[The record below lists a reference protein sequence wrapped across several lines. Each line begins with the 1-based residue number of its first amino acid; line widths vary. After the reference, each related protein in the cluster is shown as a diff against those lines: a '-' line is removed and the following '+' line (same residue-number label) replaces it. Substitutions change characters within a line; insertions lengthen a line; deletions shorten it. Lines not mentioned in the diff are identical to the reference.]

1 MKTSKVR
8 RIGSAL
14 LAAAI
19 AVSAYAGTSLSVF
32 AADSWPNDTASAEP
46 TFSGYRVKD
55 IKNWSPETDPYAEFM
70 RADVPLQNRNEAF
83 KETQA
88 KPYLNSD
95 AEVMLMQGDYGN
107 SFFGST
113 MYTNEFSEHVLNF
126 WQYADYYSP
135 WHGAATA
142 YTPDSLYDP
151 VTSDWR
157 ARGFEFGIVNIP
169 NPAYTNAAH
178 KNGVMSIACI
188 YFDPAFRPGQTC
200 ADMVEKDGE
209 GNFPVADQLI
219 AMAEYYGYDGYFLNQ
234 EEGYYEDFK
243 PFMAYL
249 TKHGLWTQWYDT
261 NSSFNS
267 SKSAWLQDSV
277 NGQIHNSVFVNY
289 GWNKSTVDSAI
300 EHASS
305 IGVDPFETV
314 FFGAECNQNKL
325 SGGHS
330 SARNISNLYDETGNP
345 RASVALFTPS
355 DWYQRGVDDDL
366 TIKSSSTPL
375 MQQNEYQWMVAERER
390 MFFSGVYCDPTDTGL
405 KTGYSRS
412 DVGVSNASGWVGVAD
427 FIAERSVINGTAF
440 YTNFNTGHGV
450 QYFKNGAVSKD
461 EEWTNINIQ
470 DILPTWQWWITSTDD
485 TKLAADFD
493 YGAKYICNDA
503 AGNAKTL
510 PYTQVGAYDG
520 GSSLV
525 LYGELSGSDTMHLY
539 KTDLDVN
546 ANSKAYLTF
555 KKTSSDNAS
564 MQLGLIF
571 KDAPE
576 TTEKVAV
583 ANSTVA
589 GGWTT
594 STIDLSQYKDRSIA
608 AITLEFEG
616 EAESYQMNIGGL
628 TVSDSVYKPEMPTG
642 LAVDYAY
649 ADGQMIVSWDLPE
662 DNYGDVVQYNLY
674 GRMSDGSRVYL
685 GGIYGDLLYVKS
697 TFGEDEAIDLEL
709 CAVGKDGTESDPAT
723 LTYTYRDKVSNVKVE
738 EAQTANGLLV
748 RAATPGQL
756 NVSFDAPETG
766 APDSYVFEVTLRNV
780 SSTDPTNKVYTHTVD
795 GSATSAQ
802 ISLPVAEG
810 REYDLKIYTVVDG
823 EKGDAIC
830 YRGWSNDSYSEP
842 IAEEDIRI
850 TGSTVRL
857 VDPDSV
863 DWYTMT
869 ASFEGTQ
876 VASFKRGASSGN
888 KMTFTLPKLTGMLS
902 VVVEDYAGNKS
913 APTILQLENGV
924 PVDPTDLITEEHFP
938 DPALLNAVRT
948 QVGPTLSA
956 LAEFTGTLD
965 LSGTSVKDLTG
976 IERLTAMTGLDFTNC
991 TAIEDISGLK
1001 GCTGLKEINISGCVG
1016 LKTLN
1021 LAGIGLEK
1029 LTGTDFYPNLVS
1041 VDISNNKLDLSEGTP
1056 ERSFL
1061 DAAFEAVKTEVTVET
1076 GENLVPDA
1084 TVAASSNVNNAS
1096 LFVDGSTDTDTYADN
1111 RNLEASVTLDL
1122 GESKTV
1128 GKFTVWAKMNSDASP
1143 RPFGI
1148 KTAKIEISDSVDSG
1162 FTELGT
1168 ATITA
1173 GTEANELLEASVEFE
1188 PATGRYVRITV
1199 TEWHKQPNG
1208 DNDWPAMVEAAV
1220 YEANIITGGG
1230 SSGAVENLVPDATVA
1245 ASSNVNNASLFVD
1258 GSTDTDTYAV
1268 NRNLEASVTLDLGE
1282 SKTVGK
1288 FTVWAKMNTDAS
1300 PRPFGIKTAK
1310 IEISDS
1316 VDSGFTELGTATIT
1330 AGTEANELLEASV
1343 EFEPATGRYVRIT
1356 VTEWHKQ
1363 PNGDNDWPAMVEAAV
1378 YGANDTMPVK
1388 FANQRPVAYAAIYSI
1403 TDTIVKEVADGETLD
1418 MAEYANKAA
1427 TIRGTAYETL
1437 DEQLINGVKFIAE
1450 DLDLSAKPEER
1461 FTISIVDQNRQ
1472 PIEGSIIDL
1481 GKDATYT
1488 VLYKNA
1494 AGETAATLTVLV
1506 GDGGEITTPDVI
1518 TRDPLILYATTATGQ
1533 AESELPK
1540 FAFDEDESTKW
1551 CPGGNAVQSQL
1562 IIDVGA
1568 YYTVTQWDMSH
1579 AGVSS
1584 DGSGRNTRDFALQ
1597 ILKEKNPTAEQLAD
1611 VNFLTNDDNWITV
1624 ASYENNQED
1633 RTSYTFTEA
1642 VVGRYFRLNVTK
1654 GDSSSLWPSTR
1665 IYEWSMMGIPYKE
1678 DAGEVD
1684 KSELEDLIAEV
1695 AGYVESE
1702 YTPDSWSS
1710 FEDALN
1716 TAQEV
1721 VENNNAT
1728 QEEIDSA
1735 LSGLKEAKDSL
1746 IKRADNSELSE
1757 LVNAVSGYSE
1767 DNYTPETWEVFEKA
1781 LEKAESVL
1789 ADGNATAEE
1798 IADAVAELTAA
1809 KNQLVGRAD
1818 KTLLKNLIDEVAGYT
1833 ESDYTSDTW
1842 AVLDQALQE
1851 AQKVYEDLNAS
1862 ESEVANA
1869 VAALDAA
1876 KAQLLK
1882 RGDKSELSALADKAK
1897 ETLESEKVYTQ
1908 TTRTALEQA
1917 LDTAASV
1924 LEKADAVQDE
1934 IDSAYAVLQAAYDG
1948 LVDITELTALCAEGE
1963 AVRAKEAEFTADSFG
1978 QFVAALDAAKEILE
1992 NPNADQEAVDTAAK
2006 ALSSA
2011 GENLKKSGESE
2022 SLAGLLDSAKD
2033 EDLSKYTD
2041 ESADMIR
2048 DAIEQAEK
2056 VIANRGTKEEVEEAY
2071 QALQDAL
2078 NNAQL
2083 KPDEP
2088 SKPENPDTGDN
2099 MPFSLPI
2106 IFVLAAGAVFIL
2118 RRRYG
2123 QE

>member
-1 MKTSKVR
+1 M
-8 RIGSAL
+8 
-14 LAAAI
+14 
-19 AVSAYAGTSLSVF
+19 
-32 AADSWPNDTASAEP
+32 
-46 TFSGYRVKD
+46 KD

-234 EEGYYEDFK
+234 EEGHYEDFK

-589 GGWTT
+589 GGWIT

-616 EAESYQMNIGGL
+616 EAENYQMNIGGL

-1128 GKFTVWAKMNSDASP
+1128 GKFTVWAKMN
-1143 RPFGI
+1143 
-1148 KTAKIEISDSVDSG
+1148 
-1162 FTELGT
+1162 
-1168 ATITA
+1168 
-1173 GTEANELLEASVEFE
+1173 
-1188 PATGRYVRITV
+1188 
-1199 TEWHKQPNG
+1199 
-1208 DNDWPAMVEAAV
+1208 
-1220 YEANIITGGG
+1220 
-1230 SSGAVENLVPDATVA
+1230 
-1245 ASSNVNNASLFVD
+1245 
-1258 GSTDTDTYAV
+1258 
-1268 NRNLEASVTLDLGE
+1268 
-1282 SKTVGK
+1282 
-1288 FTVWAKMNTDAS
+1288 TDAS

-1518 TRDPLILYATTATGQ
+1518 TRDPLILYATTVTGQ

-1963 AVRAKEAEFTADSFG
+1963 AVRAKEAEFTADSFE

>member
-1 MKTSKVR
+1 M
-8 RIGSAL
+8 
-14 LAAAI
+14 
-19 AVSAYAGTSLSVF
+19 
-32 AADSWPNDTASAEP
+32 
-46 TFSGYRVKD
+46 KD

-589 GGWTT
+589 GDWTT

-616 EAESYQMNIGGL
+616 EAENYQMNIGGL

-902 VVVEDYAGNKS
+902 VVVEDYAGN
-913 APTILQLENGV
+913 
-924 PVDPTDLITEEHFP
+924 
-938 DPALLNAVRT
+938 
-948 QVGPTLSA
+948 
-956 LAEFTGTLD
+956 
-965 LSGTSVKDLTG
+965 
-976 IERLTAMTGLDFTNC
+976 
-991 TAIEDISGLK
+991 
-1001 GCTGLKEINISGCVG
+1001 
-1016 LKTLN
+1016 
-1021 LAGIGLEK
+1021 
-1029 LTGTDFYPNLVS
+1029 
-1041 VDISNNKLDLSEGTP
+1041 
-1056 ERSFL
+1056 
-1061 DAAFEAVKTEVTVET
+1061 
-1076 GENLVPDA
+1076 
-1084 TVAASSNVNNAS
+1084 
-1096 LFVDGSTDTDTYADN
+1096 
-1111 RNLEASVTLDL
+1111 
-1122 GESKTV
+1122 
-1128 GKFTVWAKMNSDASP
+1128 
-1143 RPFGI
+1143 
-1148 KTAKIEISDSVDSG
+1148 
-1162 FTELGT
+1162 
-1168 ATITA
+1168 
-1173 GTEANELLEASVEFE
+1173 
-1188 PATGRYVRITV
+1188 
-1199 TEWHKQPNG
+1199 
-1208 DNDWPAMVEAAV
+1208 
-1220 YEANIITGGG
+1220 
-1230 SSGAVENLVPDATVA
+1230 
-1245 ASSNVNNASLFVD
+1245 
-1258 GSTDTDTYAV
+1258 
-1268 NRNLEASVTLDLGE
+1268 
-1282 SKTVGK
+1282 
-1288 FTVWAKMNTDAS
+1288 
-1300 PRPFGIKTAK
+1300 
-1310 IEISDS
+1310 
-1316 VDSGFTELGTATIT
+1316 
-1330 AGTEANELLEASV
+1330 
-1343 EFEPATGRYVRIT
+1343 
-1356 VTEWHKQ
+1356 
-1363 PNGDNDWPAMVEAAV
+1363 
-1378 YGANDTMPVK
+1378 
-1388 FANQRPVAYAAIYSI
+1388 
-1403 TDTIVKEVADGETLD
+1403 
-1418 MAEYANKAA
+1418 
-1427 TIRGTAYETL
+1427 
-1437 DEQLINGVKFIAE
+1437 
-1450 DLDLSAKPEER
+1450 
-1461 FTISIVDQNRQ
+1461 
-1472 PIEGSIIDL
+1472 
-1481 GKDATYT
+1481 
-1488 VLYKNA
+1488 
-1494 AGETAATLTVLV
+1494 
-1506 GDGGEITTPDVI
+1506 
-1518 TRDPLILYATTATGQ
+1518 
-1533 AESELPK
+1533 
-1540 FAFDEDESTKW
+1540 
-1551 CPGGNAVQSQL
+1551 
-1562 IIDVGA
+1562 
-1568 YYTVTQWDMSH
+1568 
-1579 AGVSS
+1579 
-1584 DGSGRNTRDFALQ
+1584 
-1597 ILKEKNPTAEQLAD
+1597 
-1611 VNFLTNDDNWITV
+1611 
-1624 ASYENNQED
+1624 
-1633 RTSYTFTEA
+1633 
-1642 VVGRYFRLNVTK
+1642 
-1654 GDSSSLWPSTR
+1654 
-1665 IYEWSMMGIPYKE
+1665 
-1678 DAGEVD
+1678 
-1684 KSELEDLIAEV
+1684 
-1695 AGYVESE
+1695 
-1702 YTPDSWSS
+1702 
-1710 FEDALN
+1710 
-1716 TAQEV
+1716 
-1721 VENNNAT
+1721 
-1728 QEEIDSA
+1728 
-1735 LSGLKEAKDSL
+1735 

>member
-234 EEGYYEDFK
+234 EEGHYEDFK

-616 EAESYQMNIGGL
+616 EAENYQMNIGGL

-991 TAIEDISGLK
+991 TAMEDISGLK

-1096 LFVDGSTDTDTYADN
+1096 LFVDGSTDTDTYAD
-1111 RNLEASVTLDL
+1111 
-1122 GESKTV
+1122 
-1128 GKFTVWAKMNSDASP
+1128 
-1143 RPFGI
+1143 
-1148 KTAKIEISDSVDSG
+1148 
-1162 FTELGT
+1162 
-1168 ATITA
+1168 
-1173 GTEANELLEASVEFE
+1173 
-1188 PATGRYVRITV
+1188 
-1199 TEWHKQPNG
+1199 
-1208 DNDWPAMVEAAV
+1208 
-1220 YEANIITGGG
+1220 
-1230 SSGAVENLVPDATVA
+1230 
-1245 ASSNVNNASLFVD
+1245 
-1258 GSTDTDTYAV
+1258 

-1963 AVRAKEAEFTADSFG
+1963 AVRAKEAEFTADSFE

>member
-234 EEGYYEDFK
+234 EEGHYEDFK

-616 EAESYQMNIGGL
+616 EAENYQMNIGGL

-991 TAIEDISGLK
+991 TAMEDISGLK

-1128 GKFTVWAKMNSDASP
+1128 GKFTVWAKMN
-1143 RPFGI
+1143 
-1148 KTAKIEISDSVDSG
+1148 
-1162 FTELGT
+1162 
-1168 ATITA
+1168 
-1173 GTEANELLEASVEFE
+1173 
-1188 PATGRYVRITV
+1188 
-1199 TEWHKQPNG
+1199 
-1208 DNDWPAMVEAAV
+1208 
-1220 YEANIITGGG
+1220 
-1230 SSGAVENLVPDATVA
+1230 
-1245 ASSNVNNASLFVD
+1245 
-1258 GSTDTDTYAV
+1258 
-1268 NRNLEASVTLDLGE
+1268 
-1282 SKTVGK
+1282 
-1288 FTVWAKMNTDAS
+1288 TDAS

-1403 TDTIVKEVADGETLD
+1403 TDTIVKEVAEGETLD

-1963 AVRAKEAEFTADSFG
+1963 AVRAKEAEFTADSFE

>member
-1 MKTSKVR
+1 M
-8 RIGSAL
+8 
-14 LAAAI
+14 
-19 AVSAYAGTSLSVF
+19 
-32 AADSWPNDTASAEP
+32 
-46 TFSGYRVKD
+46 KD

-234 EEGYYEDFK
+234 EEGHYEDFK

-589 GGWTT
+589 GDWTT

-616 EAESYQMNIGGL
+616 EAENYQMNIGGL

-902 VVVEDYAGNKS
+902 VVVEDYAGN
-913 APTILQLENGV
+913 
-924 PVDPTDLITEEHFP
+924 
-938 DPALLNAVRT
+938 
-948 QVGPTLSA
+948 
-956 LAEFTGTLD
+956 
-965 LSGTSVKDLTG
+965 
-976 IERLTAMTGLDFTNC
+976 
-991 TAIEDISGLK
+991 
-1001 GCTGLKEINISGCVG
+1001 
-1016 LKTLN
+1016 
-1021 LAGIGLEK
+1021 
-1029 LTGTDFYPNLVS
+1029 
-1041 VDISNNKLDLSEGTP
+1041 
-1056 ERSFL
+1056 
-1061 DAAFEAVKTEVTVET
+1061 
-1076 GENLVPDA
+1076 
-1084 TVAASSNVNNAS
+1084 
-1096 LFVDGSTDTDTYADN
+1096 
-1111 RNLEASVTLDL
+1111 
-1122 GESKTV
+1122 
-1128 GKFTVWAKMNSDASP
+1128 
-1143 RPFGI
+1143 
-1148 KTAKIEISDSVDSG
+1148 
-1162 FTELGT
+1162 
-1168 ATITA
+1168 
-1173 GTEANELLEASVEFE
+1173 
-1188 PATGRYVRITV
+1188 
-1199 TEWHKQPNG
+1199 
-1208 DNDWPAMVEAAV
+1208 
-1220 YEANIITGGG
+1220 
-1230 SSGAVENLVPDATVA
+1230 
-1245 ASSNVNNASLFVD
+1245 
-1258 GSTDTDTYAV
+1258 
-1268 NRNLEASVTLDLGE
+1268 
-1282 SKTVGK
+1282 
-1288 FTVWAKMNTDAS
+1288 
-1300 PRPFGIKTAK
+1300 
-1310 IEISDS
+1310 
-1316 VDSGFTELGTATIT
+1316 
-1330 AGTEANELLEASV
+1330 
-1343 EFEPATGRYVRIT
+1343 
-1356 VTEWHKQ
+1356 
-1363 PNGDNDWPAMVEAAV
+1363 
-1378 YGANDTMPVK
+1378 
-1388 FANQRPVAYAAIYSI
+1388 
-1403 TDTIVKEVADGETLD
+1403 
-1418 MAEYANKAA
+1418 
-1427 TIRGTAYETL
+1427 
-1437 DEQLINGVKFIAE
+1437 
-1450 DLDLSAKPEER
+1450 
-1461 FTISIVDQNRQ
+1461 
-1472 PIEGSIIDL
+1472 
-1481 GKDATYT
+1481 
-1488 VLYKNA
+1488 
-1494 AGETAATLTVLV
+1494 
-1506 GDGGEITTPDVI
+1506 
-1518 TRDPLILYATTATGQ
+1518 
-1533 AESELPK
+1533 
-1540 FAFDEDESTKW
+1540 
-1551 CPGGNAVQSQL
+1551 
-1562 IIDVGA
+1562 
-1568 YYTVTQWDMSH
+1568 
-1579 AGVSS
+1579 
-1584 DGSGRNTRDFALQ
+1584 
-1597 ILKEKNPTAEQLAD
+1597 
-1611 VNFLTNDDNWITV
+1611 
-1624 ASYENNQED
+1624 
-1633 RTSYTFTEA
+1633 
-1642 VVGRYFRLNVTK
+1642 
-1654 GDSSSLWPSTR
+1654 
-1665 IYEWSMMGIPYKE
+1665 
-1678 DAGEVD
+1678 
-1684 KSELEDLIAEV
+1684 
-1695 AGYVESE
+1695 
-1702 YTPDSWSS
+1702 
-1710 FEDALN
+1710 
-1716 TAQEV
+1716 
-1721 VENNNAT
+1721 
-1728 QEEIDSA
+1728 
-1735 LSGLKEAKDSL
+1735 

>member
-1 MKTSKVR
+1 M
-8 RIGSAL
+8 

-234 EEGYYEDFK
+234 EEGHYEDFK

-589 GGWTT
+589 GDWTT

-616 EAESYQMNIGGL
+616 EAENYQMNIGGL

-795 GSATSAQ
+795 GSDTSAQ

-1128 GKFTVWAKMNSDASP
+1128 GKFTVWAKMN
-1143 RPFGI
+1143 
-1148 KTAKIEISDSVDSG
+1148 
-1162 FTELGT
+1162 
-1168 ATITA
+1168 
-1173 GTEANELLEASVEFE
+1173 
-1188 PATGRYVRITV
+1188 
-1199 TEWHKQPNG
+1199 
-1208 DNDWPAMVEAAV
+1208 
-1220 YEANIITGGG
+1220 
-1230 SSGAVENLVPDATVA
+1230 
-1245 ASSNVNNASLFVD
+1245 
-1258 GSTDTDTYAV
+1258 
-1268 NRNLEASVTLDLGE
+1268 
-1282 SKTVGK
+1282 
-1288 FTVWAKMNTDAS
+1288 TDAS

-1518 TRDPLILYATTATGQ
+1518 TRDPLILYATTVTGQ

>member
-1096 LFVDGSTDTDTYADN
+1096 LFVDGSTDTDTYA
-1111 RNLEASVTLDL
+1111 
-1122 GESKTV
+1122 
-1128 GKFTVWAKMNSDASP
+1128 
-1143 RPFGI
+1143 
-1148 KTAKIEISDSVDSG
+1148 
-1162 FTELGT
+1162 
-1168 ATITA
+1168 
-1173 GTEANELLEASVEFE
+1173 
-1188 PATGRYVRITV
+1188 
-1199 TEWHKQPNG
+1199 
-1208 DNDWPAMVEAAV
+1208 
-1220 YEANIITGGG
+1220 
-1230 SSGAVENLVPDATVA
+1230 
-1245 ASSNVNNASLFVD
+1245 
-1258 GSTDTDTYAV
+1258 V

>member
-1220 YEANIITGGG
+1220 Y
-1230 SSGAVENLVPDATVA
+1230 
-1245 ASSNVNNASLFVD
+1245 
-1258 GSTDTDTYAV
+1258 
-1268 NRNLEASVTLDLGE
+1268 
-1282 SKTVGK
+1282 
-1288 FTVWAKMNTDAS
+1288 
-1300 PRPFGIKTAK
+1300 
-1310 IEISDS
+1310 
-1316 VDSGFTELGTATIT
+1316 
-1330 AGTEANELLEASV
+1330 
-1343 EFEPATGRYVRIT
+1343 
-1356 VTEWHKQ
+1356 
-1363 PNGDNDWPAMVEAAV
+1363 
-1378 YGANDTMPVK
+1378 GANDTMPVK